1 MEYNKGKVILV
12 VTTFCSSD
20 LYGKNNDE
28 MSVVDQIVDTCVDM
42 YDLLVSAFFEEEG
55 QKVTP

>member
-1 MEYNKGKVILV
+1 MVILV
-12 VTTFCSSD
+12 VATFCSSD

-42 YDLLVSAFFEEEG
+42 YDLLVSALFAEEG

>member
-1 MEYNKGKVILV
+1 MVILFV
-12 VTTFCSSD
+12 ATFCSSD

-42 YDLLVSAFFEEEG
+42 YDLLVSALFAEEG